1 MPLNYTPQAE
11 PTIPETS
18 AAPIVPVIDAA
29 PRPGAWTTLS
39 PALGEGGGTIP
50 PYYPSFPNQTPRRR
64 PKMRIIVIAL
74 TLLAALA
81 IGVGLGSILTRSPAS
96 ARTIVLGSTSAP
108 SVAASTSTL
117 SLQQNLEKVAAAV
130 EPSVVKIT
138 SVSGQQEAVGSG
150 DVLTSNGYIV
160 TNDHVVQGY
169 SSYTVT
175 LTSGSTYTATLVGR
189 DAQDDLA
196 VLKISA
202 TGLSPISFANSA
214 AATVGQFAVAIG
226 YPLGLQETATY
237 GIVSAL
243 NRAVSE
249 APSGP
254 AGELAGLVQ
263 TSAQLNPGNSGGAL
277 VNLQGQ
283 LIGIPTLSAT
293 DSETGSAANGIGY
306 AIPSNRVAYVAEQL
320 IQSGKLT
327 SSDQGFLGIQGAD
340 VTPEVAGAYSLA
352 VDSGV
357 LVTGFANDAAG
368 ASPAQQGGLQSG
380 DIITAVNGQTVTN
393 SDDLSEDT
401 LSHVPGTKVT
411 LTVIRGGTQQNIA
424 VTLGERPA
432 N

>member
-1 MPLNYTPQAE
+1 MPLNSTSSTV
-11 PTIPETS
+11 PTMPAIPAMPAIPEPPLQG
-18 AAPIVPVIDAA
+18 AWKIDAPA
-29 PRPGAWTTLS
+29 PAM
-39 PALGEGGGTIP
+39 GEGDAP
-50 PYYPSFPNQTPRRR
+50 PPFSPQFPNQPPRRR
-64 PKMRIIVIAL
+64 RQLGIAL
-74 TLLAALA
+74 LALALLAALA
-81 IGVGLGSILTRSPAS
+81 IGMGLGSIVTRNPAS
-96 ARTIVLGSTSAP
+96 ARTVVIGSTSAP

-130 EPSVVKIT
+130 LPSVVKIT

-150 DVLTSNGYIV
+150 DVLTSTGYIV

-169 SSYTVT
+169 SSFTVT
-175 LTSGSTYTATLVGR
+175 LTSGSTYSATLVGQ

-202 TGLSPISFANSA
+202 TGLKPISFADSA
-214 AATVGQFAVAIG
+214 AAQVGQFAIAIG
-226 YPLGLQETATY
+226 YPLGLQETSTY

-254 AGELAGLVQ
+254 AGELSGLVQ

-277 VNLQGQ
+277 LNLQGQ

-293 DSETGSAANGIGY
+293 DPETGSAASGIGY
-306 AIPSNRVAYVAEQL
+306 AIPSDRVTYVAKQL
-320 IQSGKLT
+320 IQYGKLS

-340 VTPEVAGAYSLA
+340 VTPEVAGTYSLSI
-352 VDSGV
+352 DSGV
-357 LVTGFANDAAG
+357 LITGFGSDAAG
-368 ASPAQQGGLQSG
+368 ASPAQQAGLQSG

-393 SDDLSEDT
+393 SDDLSQDT
-401 LSHVPGTKVT
+401 LSQFPGTRVT
-411 LTVIRGGTQQNIA
+411 LTITRGSSQQNIS